1 MQIRKQPKSP
11 ILWSV
16 ICGWRICFL
25 HHQIQFLVG
34 CVDVPGIYLVCYEM
48 HIISNAISSSPNPKK
63 GISKLCWL
71 EMACPQ
77 FEELV
82 SGISNAGCEFR
93 MAYLIVLRIS
103 RKAHK
108 IYKMYI
114 SLDKIC
120 ISNSEMLSPDD
131 NACDLVVEFFGGF
144 KSVFEGSFFHISNCV
159 LHLFLHLYIGYIML
173 ENRFGKLK
181 TTFTNRK
188 MGLSDVRT
196 LHKFGMAFGA
206 GIFEFESAMCE

>member
-1 MQIRKQPKSP
+1 MRISNADQKATQKSDFMECNLRLENLFFAP
-11 ILWSV
+11 SNSI
-16 ICGWRICFL
+16 F
-25 HHQIQFLVG
+25 G

-48 HIISNAISSSPNPKK
+48 HISNAISSSPNPKK
-63 GISKLCWL
+63 SISKLCWL

-159 LHLFLHLYIGYIML
+159 LHLFLHLYIGYIS
-173 ENRFGKLK
+173 
-181 TTFTNRK
+181 
-188 MGLSDVRT
+188 GLDS
-196 LHKFGMAFGA
+196 K
-206 GIFEFESAMCE
+206 